1 MKKSVLPINE
11 PERLKALESYSIMDS
26 LPEKEYD
33 SITQLASYI
42 CGTPIALVS
51 LLDEN
56 RQWFKSRV
64 GTDITETPRDIS
76 FCQYAIMGE
85 EVYEVN
91 DTLENETF
99 ANNPIVTGN
108 PDIRFYAGAP
118 LRDVNG
124 YNLGSLCV
132 LDTKSRVLTD
142 EQKNALQLLANQV
155 VLLLDLRKKNV
166 DLKTTQLEFKNFIE
180 LSKDLVC
187 IANIDGKFQKVN
199 PAFTTVLGYAKEELE
214 GKPFGK
220 FIHPDDLEITYKEVE
235 KLAQGQETISFE
247 NRYRCKNGGYILL
260 SWNVTP
266 DPETGNL
273 YCITRDVTSERSQ
286 QEVVIQTKNELKA
299 ILNASEFSII
309 ATDLYGT
316 IKQFNKG
323 AENLLGYKAHELI
336 GKTSA
341 AIFHVVG
348 ELVKRSQELS
358 EELSEIVEPGFD
370 VFVIKTR
377 KFGIAD
383 SQEWTFLRKDG
394 TTFPVLLSM
403 TAIKNSFG
411 EVTGYLSIAKDISKE
426 KEAELNLLNS
436 NKLLDES
443 QQIAKIGSWKYDI
456 LTDDLIWSKGHYNV
470 FELDELPKN
479 ELNGAYRGRIH
490 PNDLL
495 VLDQLSENIVKT
507 GADFKVSYRIVCP
520 GGRIKQ
526 ILEIGQPYKNRSG
539 EVVGMQ
545 GIIQDVTNEKKIEQN
560 LINANKLL
568 DESQQIAK
576 LGSWKH
582 DLLTN
587 DSIWSKGHY
596 EIFELEEIP
605 SDELYAVA
613 RSRIHPDDLSI
624 LDEADKIILETG
636 SDFEITYRIL
646 FPDNRVKQIR
656 EIGKPYKNEIGQI
669 VALQGSIQDV
679 TKEKVTELDLINSKK
694 LLDESQS
701 IAKIGSWKFDLITR
715 DLKWSKGHYQIY
727 DLEEL
732 TSDELLIA
740 YRDRIHPDDLITI
753 DNIVAN
759 TLDTGDDLNYNYRLL
774 LPDGSLKYI
783 VGIGK
788 GNINDQGE
796 VISIQGTIQDITEKT
811 LAELIIIEK
820 AKEINDVRSALD
832 ESSIVT
838 ITDQKGI
845 INFVNDKFCSISK
858 YSKEELLG
866 QYHYLDNPH
875 YKLNKFIK
883 NIWKVIAK
891 GQVWQGEIMNVAKD
905 GSFYWVYSTIVP
917 FLDNDGK
924 PYQYIAI
931 SSDITQQKQAQKSLN
946 NALTDLEKK
955 NKELDQFAYIVSHDL
970 KAPLR
975 AINNLS
981 EWIMED
987 MPEMPAE
994 VSSNFELLRGRV
1006 MRMENLING
1015 VLDYSRIGKVLIEI
1029 QLTDIKKM
1037 LYQIVETIV
1046 PSDGFAV
1053 YIADTIPE
1061 IKIARILFEQI
1072 FTNLISNAVKYNDKP
1087 IGKIE
1092 CLYESLTGFHQFTIK
1107 DNGPGIA
1114 KEYHEKVF
1122 KVFQTI
1128 EARDKKEST
1137 GVGLSIVQKIVEEKG
1152 GTIRIK
1158 SEEGEGASFIFTI
1171 PK

>member
-1 MKKSVLPINE
+1 MKKSVLQLNE
-11 PERLKALESYSIMDS
+11 SERLKALKSYSIMDS
-26 LPEKEYD
+26 LPEQEYD

-42 CGTPIALVS
+42 CGTPIALIS
-51 LLDEN
+51 LLDEG
-56 RQWFKSRV
+56 RQWFKSSV
-64 GTDITETPRDIS
+64 GVGATETPRDIS

-91 DTLENETF
+91 NALENETF
-99 ANNPIVTGN
+99 ANNPLVTGN

-118 LRDVNG
+118 LQDVNG
-124 YNLGSLCV
+124 FNLGSLCV
-132 LDTKSRVLTD
+132 IDTKPRILSN
-142 EQKNALQLLANQV
+142 EQKNALKLLANQV

-166 DLKTTQLEFKNFIE
+166 DLKSTQQEFQNFLE

-187 IANIDGKFQKVN
+187 IANIDGTFQKVN
-199 PAFTTVLGYAKEELE
+199 SAFTDVLGYFKEELE
-214 GKPFGK
+214 GIPFVG
-220 FIHPDDLEITYKEVE
+220 FIHSEDIEITNKEVE
-235 KLAQGQETISFE
+235 KLAQGQKTISFE
-247 NRYRCKNGGYILL
+247 NRYRCKNGAFVLL

-273 YCITRDVTSERSQ
+273 YGIARDVTFERSQ
-286 QEVVIQTKNELKA
+286 QGIVVQTSNELKA

-309 ATDLYGT
+309 ATDLDGMV
-316 IKQFNKG
+316 KEFNKG
-323 AENLLGYKAHELI
+323 AEVLLGYKAHELV
-336 GKTSA
+336 GKRSV
-341 AIFHVVG
+341 AIFHSVNEVVQ
-348 ELVKRSQELS
+348 RSQDLSKELG
-358 EELSEIVEPGFD
+358 EIVEPGFD
-370 VFVIKTR
+370 VLFIKTR
-377 KFGIAD
+377 KSGVAD
-383 SQEWTFLRKDG
+383 THEWTYLRKDG
-394 TTFPVLLSM
+394 TTFPVQLSI
-403 TAIKNSFG
+403 TAIKNSIG
-411 EVTGYLSIAKDISKE
+411 EITGYLGIAKDISQE
-426 KEAELNLLNS
+426 KEAELNLINS
-436 NKLLDES
+436 NNLLDES
-443 QQIAKIGSWKYDI
+443 QRIAKTGSWKYDI
-456 LTDDLIWSKGHYNV
+456 NTNNLIWSKGHYSV
-470 FELDELPKN
+470 FELEDLPEN
-479 ELNGAYRGRIH
+479 ELNDAYRSRIH
-490 PNDLL
+490 PEDLL
-495 VLDQLSENIVKT
+495 VLDELSENIVKT
-507 GADFKVSYRIVCP
+507 GKDFKISYRIVMP
-520 GGRIKQ
+520 DSRIKQ
-526 ILEIGQPYKNRSG
+526 ILEIGQPSKNRRG
-539 EVVGMQ
+539 DVIGMQ
-545 GIIQDVTNEKKIEQN
+545 GTIQDVTNEKTIEQN
-560 LINANKLL
+560 LIIANNLL
-568 DESQQIAK
+568 DESQRIAK
-576 LGSWKH
+576 IGSWKH
-582 DLLTN
+582 DLITN

-596 EIFELEEIP
+596 EIFELEETP
-605 SDELYAVA
+605 SDQLYNVA
-613 RSRIHPDDLSI
+613 RSRIHPDDRLI
-624 LDEADKIILETG
+624 LDEADKVVMETG

-656 EIGKPYKNEIGQI
+656 EIGKPYKNERGQI

-679 TKEKVTELDLINSKK
+679 TKEKIAELDLINSKK
-694 LLDESQS
+694 LLEESQS

-732 TSDELLIA
+732 PSDQLLIA
-740 YRDRIHPDDLITI
+740 YRDRIHPDDLITL

-759 TLDTGDDLNYNYRLL
+759 TLDTGADLHYNYRLL

-783 VGIGK
+783 VGIGI

-796 VISIQGTIQDITEKT
+796 VIGIQGTIQDITEKT
-811 LAELIIIEK
+811 LAEQIIIEK

-832 ESSIVT
+832 DSSIVT

-883 NIWKVIAK
+883 NIWKVIAN

-931 SSDITQQKQAQKSLN
+931 SSDITEQKQAQKSLN

-994 VSSNFELLRGRV
+994 VSSNFGLLRGRV

-1015 VLDYSRIGKVLIEI
+1015 VLDYSRIGKVLIEN
-1029 QLTDIKKM
+1029 QLTDLKKM
-1037 LYQIVETIV
+1037 LHQIVETIV
-1046 PSDGFAV
+1046 PTEGYVV
-1053 YIADTIPE
+1053 YIADNIPE
-1061 IKIARILFEQI
+1061 IKIARILFHQI
-1072 FTNLISNAVKYNDKP
+1072 FTNLISNAIKYNDKP

-1092 CLYESLTGFHQFTIK
+1092 CLYESLPSFHQFTIN

-1152 GTIRIK
+1152 GTIRIE
-1158 SEEGEGASFIFTI
+1158 SEEDKGASFIFTI